1 MDVRDV
7 TLASLRQ
14 KVAYVFKETF
24 LFSASVEGNIAYGRP
39 GISAGQIEA
48 AARLAQAHEFVESL
62 PNGYATLLG
71 ERGASLSGGQRQ
83 RLAIARAIVLDPRI
97 LILDDATAAMTETST
112 TSAGQ
117 APVQAG
123 PHGFVIATAQHG
135 QVPTWIVWRP
145 AASDRRART
154 TSCSPGPSLL
164 ARC

>member
-1 MDVRDV
+1 MSATSRW
-7 TLASLRQ
+7 ASLRQ

-112 TSAGQ
+112 TSAG
-117 APVQAG
+117 ACACALLDRTGLSSP
-123 PHGFVIATAQHG
+123 PDQHG
-135 QVPTWIVWRP
+135 QVPTWIGWRT
-145 AASDRRART
+145 AAADRWAR
-154 TSCSPGPSLL
+154 
-164 ARC
+164 